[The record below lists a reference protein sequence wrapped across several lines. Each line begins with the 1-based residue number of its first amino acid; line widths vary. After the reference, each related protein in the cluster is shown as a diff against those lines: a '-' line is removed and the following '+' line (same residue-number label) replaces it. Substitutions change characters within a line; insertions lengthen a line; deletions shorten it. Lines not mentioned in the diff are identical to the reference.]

1 MVYLLVVFFIQAGI
15 QFSSVLQF
23 DSYFDSVLLWFIWG
37 YFKFNIVMYLEEGQI
52 VASMYDTNQSESD
65 YQNKKCAE
73 LSSMH
78 WFLIVRLQPIVRKVL
93 VLCGL
98 RVD

>member
-52 VASMYDTNQSESD
+52 VASMYDKSQSESD
-65 YQNKKCAE
+65 YRTKIKSVPN
-73 LSSMH
+73 
-78 WFLIVRLQPIVRKVL
+78 L
-93 VLCGL
+93 VLCIGSWL
-98 RVD
+98 WGCSQL